1 MLSDQTKQVPS
12 MAFRE
17 PTVEDSPS
25 IFDLVNRSK
34 PLDVNSRYLYLLQ
47 CSHFA
52 NTCAV
57 AESDGSVQ
65 AFISAYVLPDQPET
79 LFVWQVAVDASVRG
93 QGLAGRL
100 LAHLLN
106 RNRLSEIRFIE
117 ATVNPTNNASRNLFA
132 SLARK
137 HNCDITES
145 MLFEAALFGVDA
157 HEAEI
162 LLRVG
167 PIQSIENQ

>member
-1 MLSDQTKQVPS
+1 MLSSNQTKQVPS
-12 MAFRE
+12 IAFRQ
-17 PTVEDSPS
+17 PTVADGPS
-25 IFDLVNRSK
+25 IYDLVKRSK

-65 AFISAYVLPDQPET
+65 AFVSAYVRPDQPDT
-79 LFVWQVAVDASVRG
+79 LFVWQVAVDASLRG
-93 QGLAGRL
+93 RGVAGRL
-100 LAHLLN
+100 LEHLLARPHLN
-106 RNRLSEIRFIE
+106 GIRFIE
-117 ATVNPTNNASRNLFA
+117 ATVNPSNNASRNLFA

-137 HNCDITES
+137 HDCDMHES
-145 MLFEAALFGVDA
+145 MLFEEQLLGDEG

-162 LLRVG
+162 MLRVG
-167 PIQSIENQ
+167 PIKS

>member
-1 MLSDQTKQVPS
+1 MLSKQTKQVPS
-12 MAFRE
+12 LAIRK
-17 PTVEDSPS
+17 PTVADGPS
-25 IFDLVNRSK
+25 IYDLVTRSK

-65 AFISAYVLPDQPET
+65 AFISAYVPPEQPNT
-79 LFVWQVAVDASVRG
+79 LFVWQIAVDAELRG
-93 QGLAGRL
+93 RGVAGKLISEL
-100 LAHLLN
+100 LGRPHLGD
-106 RNRLSEIRFIE
+106 IRFVE
-117 ATVNPTNNASRNLFA
+117 ATVNPSNDASRNLFR
-132 SLARK
+132 SLASK
-137 HNCDITES
+137 SGCDMTETL
-145 MLFEAALFGVDA
+145 LFPVEVFGESSNEGD

-167 PIQSIENQ
+167 PIKR

>member
-1 MLSDQTKQVPS
+1 MLSNQPKQDPS
-12 MAFRE
+12 TALRE
-17 PTVEDSPS
+17 PTVEDGPS
-25 IFDLVNRSK
+25 IYDLVNRCK

-65 AFISAYVLPDQPET
+65 AFISAYVRPDKPDV
-79 LFVWQVAVDASVRG
+79 LFVWQIAVDASLRG
-93 QGLAGRL
+93 QGIAGRL
-100 LAHLLN
+100 LACLLDRPHLAG
-106 RNRLSEIRFIE
+106 IRFVE
-117 ATVNPTNNASRNLFA
+117 ATVNPSNDASRNLFR

-137 HNCDITES
+137 SACDMQEE
-145 MLFEAALFGVDA
+145 MMFPVEAFGGDA
-157 HEAEI
+157 HEEEI

-167 PIQSIENQ
+167 PLKKQ

>member
-1 MLSDQTKQVPS
+1 MLSNQTKQVPS
-12 MAFRE
+12 IAFRE
-17 PTVEDSPS
+17 PTVEDGPS
-25 IFDLVNRSK
+25 IYDLVTRSK

-65 AFISAYVLPDQPET
+65 AFVSAYVRPDQPDR
-79 LFVWQVAVDASVRG
+79 LFVWQVAVDASLRG
-93 QGLAGRL
+93 QGVAGRL
-100 LAHLLN
+100 LAHLLA
-106 RNRLSEIRFIE
+106 RFHLAGISYVE
-117 ATVNPTNNASRNLFA
+117 ATVNPSNNASRNLFA

-137 HNCDITES
+137 HGCEMAES
-145 MLFEAALFGVDA
+145 MLFEAELFGTDA

-162 LLRVG
+162 LLCVG
-167 PIQSIENQ
+167 PIKS

>member
-1 MLSDQTKQVPS
+1 MLSDQMKQVPS
-12 MAFRE
+12 IAFRK
-17 PTVEDSPS
+17 PTVEDGPS

-65 AFISAYVLPDQPET
+65 AFISAYVRPDQPDT
-79 LFVWQVAVDASVRG
+79 LFVWQVAVDSSLRGKGVASI
-93 QGLAGRL
+93 L
-100 LAHLLN
+100 LAELLG
-106 RNRLSEIRFIE
+106 RPYLAAIRFVE
-117 ATVNPTNNASRNLFA
+117 ATVNPSNNASRGLFA

-137 HNCDITES
+137 LDCPLMEN
-145 MLFEAALFGVDA
+145 MLFEAELLNDGTNEGA

-162 LLRVG
+162 LLCVG
-167 PIQSIENQ
+167 PIKP